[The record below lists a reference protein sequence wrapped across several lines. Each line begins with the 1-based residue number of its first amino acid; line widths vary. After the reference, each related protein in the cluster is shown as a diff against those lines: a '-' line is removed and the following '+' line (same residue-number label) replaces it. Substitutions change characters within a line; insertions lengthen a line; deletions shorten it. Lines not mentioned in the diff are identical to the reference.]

1 MYFFLKDIK
10 EPPVEDIRDFAK
22 RGAVRSSRFR
32 WPISIDHDGNAVV
45 RIRFRVD
52 SGLDSKAESE
62 LKRAIQDIHAA
73 TCVRFLPRT
82 GEPDYVSFETGSGC
96 SSKIGKR
103 EGKQVIFLDAR
114 EDIMNK
120 YPPGYMDN
128 LGFSYDLESIM
139 QYRKDAFAKSDDLV
153 TMEAR
158 SDPNMVL
165 GNMNAMS
172 ASDIMKIN
180 KLFNCAGK
188 NEVCKYNTIHEN
200 MQNAMQCNAKC
211 NAMQKYNAV

>member
-1 MYFFLKDIK
+1 MSIFEFLRITFLKVRDLAFRSCMAPRVLLLSSTK
-10 EPPVEDIRDFAK
+10 PPVMQDRIKIAFNK
-22 RGAVRSSRFR
+22 SWKGFC
-32 WPISIDHDGNAVV
+32 PCYPLISYPLIL
-45 RIRFRVD
+45 F
-52 SGLDSKAESE
+52 
-62 LKRAIQDIHAA
+62 
-73 TCVRFLPRT
+73 T
-82 GEPDYVSFETGSGC
+82 
-96 SSKIGKR
+96 
-103 EGKQVIFLDAR
+103 DAR

-139 QYRKDAFAKSDDLV
+139 QYRKDAFAKRDDLV
-153 TMEAR
+153 TMEAK

-200 MQNAMQCNAKC
+200 MQNAIQCNAKC